1 MSAGAEANVHHG
13 APRCLL
19 GLFDAAVGG
28 LVAWSEFDAEA
39 ERGRIEIRGLSR
51 EDLIALIEDSTS
63 EIPATEHRNLHQE
76 AGDFVRWGRRGG
88 RKTLDLYG
96 RQYFSLLARFRW
108 GRVELRTLA
117 EYRAEISKGNE
128 WR

>member
-1 MSAGAEANVHHG
+1 MTTGADMYHG

-19 GLFDAAVGG
+19 GLFDDAAGG
-28 LVAWSEFDAEA
+28 LVAWSEFDAGA

-51 EDLIALIEDSTS
+51 EDLIALIEDSTR
-63 EIPATEHRNLHQE
+63 EIPATKHRNLPQE
-76 AGDFVRWGRRGG
+76 PGDFVRWGRRGG

-108 GRVELRTLA
+108 GRVELRTLT
-117 EYRAEISKGNE
+117 EYRAGVSNRSGS
-128 WR
+128 R